1 MGIHA
6 KAIRTVVPCHWAFV
20 NVEQIQ
26 DVQETRIAVKMEL
39 VCAVQILLAQIHQTL
54 VLMENADADQPHHVP
69 LDIIVQMEGAKTLA
83 MVSCAPRTR
92 IPALM
97 EHVNAERL
105 MPALSY
111 RTRVWEASVNAVHH
125 QLVTQQ
131 QVTNARIVNANAAP
145 IRLVMAA
152 T

>member
-1 MGIHA
+1 
-6 KAIRTVVPCHWAFV
+6 
-20 NVEQIQ
+20 
-26 DVQETRIAVKMEL
+26 MEL
-39 VCAVQILLAQIHQTL
+39 VCVVQIRLAQKHQTL
-54 VLMENADADQPHHVP
+54 VLMENADADQPHPVP
-69 LDIIVQMEGAKTLA
+69 LDIIAQMEGAKTLA
-83 MVSCAPRTR
+83 MGSCAPRTR

-105 MPALSY
+105 MLALSY

-131 QVTNARIVNANAAP
+131 QVTNARIVNANAAT
-145 IRLVMAA
+145 IRLVMEA

>member
-1 MGIHA
+1 ME
-6 KAIRTVVPCHWAFV
+6 K
-20 NVEQIQ
+20 IQ

-39 VCAVQILLAQIHQTL
+39 VCAVQIMLAQIHQIL
-54 VLMENADADQPHHVP
+54 VLMENADADQSYPVL
-69 LDIIVQMEGAKTLA
+69 LDIIAQMERAKTLA
-83 MVSCAPRTR
+83 MVSCAPRTQ

-97 EHVNAERL
+97 EHVNAERPML
-105 MPALSY
+105 ALSY

-131 QVTNARIVNANAAP
+131 QVTNARIVNANAATM
-145 IRLVMAA
+145 RLVMAA

>member
-1 MGIHA
+1 MV
-6 KAIRTVVPCHWAFV
+6 K
-20 NVEQIQ
+20 IQ

-39 VCAVQILLAQIHQTL
+39 VCAVQIRLAQIHQTL

-131 QVTNARIVNANAAP
+131 QVMETEFVCFLNVREQCSDRGLFHSGKCDCPSPKIA
-145 IRLVMAA
+145 
-152 T
+152 

>member
-1 MGIHA
+1 MV
-6 KAIRTVVPCHWAFV
+6 K
-20 NVEQIQ
+20 IQ

-39 VCAVQILLAQIHQTL
+39 VCVVQIRLAQIHQTL
-54 VLMENADADQPHHVP
+54 VLMENAYADQPHPVP
-69 LDIIVQMEGAKTLA
+69 LDIIAQMEGAKTLA
-83 MVSCAPRTR
+83 MVLCAPRTQ
-92 IPALM
+92 IHALM

-105 MPALSY
+105 MLALSY

-131 QVTNARIVNANAAP
+131 QVTNARIVNANAATM
-145 IRLVMAA
+145 RLVMVA